1 MAKKKEEQKHDP
13 IDMVLDMIDTI
24 NESVKNL
31 HDRIDNTQK
40 QIDAL
45 LEATKLSS
53 KLHKGS
59 NETDNEIVQMVNRM
73 AKRMG
78 ME

>member
-1 MAKKKEEQKHDP
+1 MAKSKETKKDSM
-13 IDMVLDMIDTI
+13 DMVFDLIDTI
-24 NESVKNL
+24 NDSIKNI

-45 LEATKLSS
+45 LEATKLSRE
-53 KLHKGS
+53 LHKGS
-59 NETDNEIVQMVNRM
+59 NETDNEIVKMVNRM